1 MRRREL
7 IHWLAGGSVV
17 TFAFGCKPGDVD
29 PTGDDADDSGDP
41 ATPDAATPVE
51 DEMHD
56 AAWDA
61 CVGPSVKMHDTY
73 AQALYYDGTKGPLT
87 GTITVGHV
95 LIGLAVTFDF
105 WHGHGN
111 QLHRYT
117 LTPTDF
123 DALKRGEKITLTTT
137 TVDGHEHTLFIDPRD
152 EAYRV
157 PNAPDVNVPL
167 GC

>member
-1 MRRREL
+1 MRRREV

-17 TFAFGCKPGDVD
+17 TFVFGCHPADVG
-29 PTGDDADDSGDP
+29 TADDDHDDEP
-41 ATPDAATPVE
+41 TAPDAAATAEP
-51 DEMHD
+51 MHD
-56 AAWDA
+56 APGDA
-61 CVGPSVKMHDTY
+61 CMGTSVAMHDTY
-73 AQALYYDGTKGPLT
+73 AQALYFDGTKGPLT

-95 LIGLAVTFDF
+95 VAGTMVTFDF

-111 QLHRYT
+111 MLHRYT
-117 LTPTDF
+117 LMPTHF
-123 DALKRGEKITLTTT
+123 DALKRGEKVTLTTT
-137 TVDGHEHTLFIDPRD
+137 TVDGHEHNLFIDPRD